1 MTSTMNVETGTAI
14 LTQIVLGGL
23 QDPFPLYE
31 ELREL
36 DEGLHWSAELRGWVA
51 TRHADVRMMGEDPE
65 TYSNEMGASSGATV
79 FDPSDPVQARYGEIA
94 EHFLLFLDPPRHT
107 QIRRVFRHAFTPK
120 AVAKYTLTAER
131 IADDLLDRYSS
142 GDEVDFM
149 DEIAA
154 KIPIEVIATIL
165 GLPTSDFAMFAEW
178 TDALMLATDPS
189 VQGEPRV
196 RAIHKS
202 VELIDYMHEIAAL
215 RLKDPQDDL
224 ISLIMTTPVTDDEE
238 PLEPLVAVAQA
249 VMLLV
254 AGNDTTT
261 NLLGNAISVLIDRP
275 ELQQRL
281 VADPALVPSMIEE
294 VLRYD
299 PPFHFDFRKV
309 TKDHVLHGREI
320 KADTPIFHLLAA
332 ANRDPRFFSDP
343 LTFDV
348 DRENKRH
355 VAFSHG
361 IHRCVGAPLARME
374 GAVGLIKILERFPDI
389 THGSTPAERKVTN
402 VVARGWDKRPVTL
415 LDGRG

>member
-1 MTSTMNVETGTAI
+1 MTSTVNIEAGTAI

-23 QDPFPLYE
+23 QDPFPLYD

-36 DEGLHWSAELRGWVA
+36 DEGVHWSAELRGWVA
-51 TRHADVRMMGEDPE
+51 TRAADVRMMGEDPA
-65 TYSNEMGASSGATV
+65 TYSNEMGASSGATAH
-79 FDPSDPVQARYGEIA
+79 DPSDPVQRRYGEVSD
-94 EHFLLFLDPPRHT
+94 HFLLFLDPPRHT
-107 QIRRVFRHAFTPK
+107 QIRRVFRQAFTPK
-120 AVAKYTLTAER
+120 AVAKYRLTVER
-131 IADDLLDRYSS
+131 IADELLAEYSS

-149 DEIAA
+149 ENLAA

-165 GLPTSDFAMFAEW
+165 GLPASDFLMFAEW
-178 TDALMLATDPS
+178 TDALMLATDPA

-202 VELIDYMHEIAAL
+202 VELIDYMAEIAEA
-215 RLKDPQDDL
+215 RLKAPQDDL
-224 ISLIMTTPVTDDEE
+224 ISLIMTTPVEDDE
-238 PLEPLVAVAQA
+238 PLEPLVALSQA

-261 NLLGNAISVLIDRP
+261 NLLGNTISILVDRP

-281 VADPALVPSMIEE
+281 VADSSLVPQAIEE

-309 TKDHVLHGREI
+309 TRDHVLHGREI
-320 KADTPIFHLLAA
+320 KANTPIYHLLAA
-332 ANRDPRFFSDP
+332 ANRDPRLFPDP
-343 LTFDV
+343 LTFDL

-355 VAFSHG
+355 LAFSHG

-374 GAVGLIKILERFPDI
+374 GAVGLIKILERFPNI
-389 THGSTPAERKVTN
+389 THGSAPPERKVTN

-415 LDGRG
+415 LD